1 MNVGYGIFQL
11 STGNKENGDLYQ
23 RKKKKKKKKQKKKQ
37 QMKASK

>member
-23 RKKKKKKKKQKKKQ
+23 RKKKQTKKTNKKQ

>member
-11 STGNKENGDLYQ
+11 STVNKENGDLYQ
-23 RKKKKKKKKQKKKQ
+23 RKKKKKKQ